1 MKTLLINASP
11 HSNGDTSALIQAL
24 TARLRGEIV
33 SFECYRRNVSPCVD
47 CRRCLREPGCAIDDD
62 MRFVFESLAD
72 ADTVVLASPIYFSL
86 PTPPAIALMSRFQ
99 TVYASRFRREKIRF
113 PEKRGGIL
121 LTGGGSGGADSAE
134 AVAKRLLRAA
144 GVRTFGETVVS
155 ARTDHLP
162 ARADTNALAA
172 AIRLA
177 NFLNASQ

>member
-24 TARLRGEIV
+24 TAHLRGEIV
-33 SFECYRRNVSPCVD
+33 SFECYRRSVSPCVD
-47 CRRCLREPGCAIDDD
+47 CRRCFREPGCSIDDD
-62 MRFVFESLAD
+62 MRFIFESLAD
-72 ADTVVLASPIYFSL
+72 ADAVVLASPIYFSL
-86 PTPPAIALMSRFQ
+86 PTPPTIALMSRFQ
-99 TVYASRFRREKIRF
+99 TVYASRFRKDKIRF

-144 GVRTFGETVVS
+144 GVRAFGETVVS
-155 ARTDHLP
+155 AQTDRIP
-162 ARADTNALAA
+162 ARADANALAA

-177 NFLNASQ
+177 DFLNTPQ

>member
-24 TARLRGEIV
+24 IARLHGEIV

-62 MRFVFESLAD
+62 VRFVFESLAD

-99 TVYASRFRREKIRF
+99 TVYASRFRKEKIRF
-113 PEKRGGIL
+113 PEKRD
-121 LTGGGSGGADSAE
+121 A
-134 AVAKRLLRAA
+134 
-144 GVRTFGETVVS
+144 
-155 ARTDHLP
+155 
-162 ARADTNALAA
+162 
-172 AIRLA
+172 
-177 NFLNASQ
+177 